1 VTTTLRVL
9 VAEDDADQRF
19 FISTALEEVEGVSVV
34 VEVVADGE
42 QALDFLHRRGQHADA
57 ERPDLV
63 LLDLKM
69 PRRDGFEVLD
79 EVRSHPDL
87 RAIPVSVLSSSGRLE
102 DIEESYRRGSNAY
115 MRKRGYGEM
124 RDDLHAAMRFWAC
137 IAQLPGRA
145 PS

>member
-115 MRKRGYGEM
+115 MCKRGYGEM